1 MIPDR
6 RVHFVSLG
14 CPKNRVDAEHM
25 LAILGV
31 KGWQVVDEPDRAEAI
46 VVNTC
51 AFIDESKEESVDA
64 ILEMAR
70 PKTRPLPSL
79 GRERLPRAALRRPP
93 AEEMP
98 EVDYSGDRHAK
109 ISEVLE
115 RAGDMP
121 GGSSPTP
128 TSWRRPPSHVPT
140 RCRGTRRTQDRRGLL
155 EQMCVLHHPN
165 AAGAKQPRD

>member
-64 ILEMAR
+64 ILEMAEY
-70 PKTRPLPSL
+70 KDH
-79 GRERLPRAALRRPP
+79 G
-93 AEEMP
+93 
-98 EVDYSGDRHAK
+98 
-109 ISEVLE
+109 
-115 RAGDMP
+115 
-121 GGSSPTP
+121 
-128 TSWRRPPSHVPT
+128 
-140 RCRGTRRTQDRRGLL
+140 RCRALVVSGCLAAYADTR
-155 EQMCVLHHPN
+155 
-165 AAGAKQPRD
+165 